1 MIVAV
6 IKIGKKKEIMIE
18 IEKEMGKIDRET

>member
-18 IEKEMGKIDRET
+18 IEIEMRKIDRET

>member
-18 IEKEMGKIDRET
+18 IEIEMGKIDRET